1 MVYRKTCDNDDT
13 QSKVDLA
20 EEIFTR
26 HGDFIRSVIRFQV
39 KDIQKIEDLYQDF
52 FLCLVAKP
60 IPPDIQN
67 TRAFLYRVICSRVK
81 DAIRSSK
88 RRKIRLVKYTVHKTE
103 NAQEDPSSTIVRTEE
118 LEKMFE
124 LIRQKLSK
132 REALAVM
139 LKYKH
144 NCKTSEVAEKM
155 KLDPR
160 TVSRYISIALK
171 KLRGA
176 HNAKR
181 ENLYDIE

>member
-1 MVYRKTCDNDDT
+1 MVLAKSSSCDDT

-39 KDIQKIEDLYQDF
+39 KDIQQTEDLYQDF

-60 IPPDIQN
+60 IPSDIKN
-67 TRAFLYRVICSRVK
+67 VRAFLYRVICSRVR

-88 RRKIRLVKYTVHKTE
+88 RRKIRLVKYSVRK
-103 NAQEDPSSTIVRTEE
+103 QEDIQKDPSSSIARAEE
-118 LEKMFE
+118 LEKMYE

-132 REALAVM
+132 REALAVK

-144 NCKTSEVAEKM
+144 NHNTSEVAQKM

-160 TVSRYISIALK
+160 TVSRYISVAFK
-171 KLRGA
+171 KLRST
-176 HNAKR
+176 HDVKK